1 MVAYNPLTQIY
12 SFLSP
17 NKIIFGADAT
27 ANLGKEIESMRLKKA
42 RALLISDKTMTKIGL
57 TDKIKIIFEKEKII
71 VDIFDEIETEPTI
84 KIMMN
89 ATETVRS
96 NKYDFVIGL
105 GGGSCM
111 DTAKAAAIMATN
123 EGNIKNYAGK
133 YKVKNKTLPK
143 ILIPTTAGTGSEA
156 TYALVFSDGH
166 DKKFVFDPK
175 CIAELAVVDP
185 LLMLTLPPK
194 VTATTG
200 MDALSHAIESLLTIN
215 SNPLTE
221 AVALQAIYLIF
232 RNIRIAYNHG
242 NNLEARANMAYA
254 ATLGGL
260 ALNSGGSWA
269 HSFSYTVSSR
279 FGIPHGLGCAIGLP
293 YSMEL
298 NLYPKAK
305 NLAKVAQAAGEDI
318 KGLTEIEAAYKAV
331 KAVKRLLEDLHIP
344 LALKDLKIP
353 MNILPDL
360 ANELINKYPR
370 PTSPRQ
376 LTEKDALEL
385 YKKMWAGK
393 IKTEP

>member
-1 MVAYNPLTQIY
+1 
-12 SFLSP
+12 
-17 NKIIFGADAT
+17 
-27 ANLGKEIESMRLKKA
+27 
-42 RALLISDKTMTKIGL
+42 
-57 TDKIKIIFEKEKII
+57 
-71 VDIFDEIETEPTI
+71 
-84 KIMMN
+84 
-89 ATETVRS
+89 
-96 NKYDFVIGL
+96 
-105 GGGSCM
+105 
-111 DTAKAAAIMATN
+111 
-123 EGNIKNYAGK
+123 
-133 YKVKNKTLPK
+133 
-143 ILIPTTAGTGSEA
+143 
-156 TYALVFSDGH
+156 
-166 DKKFVFDPK
+166 
-175 CIAELAVVDP
+175 
-185 LLMLTLPPK
+185 
-194 VTATTG
+194 
-200 MDALSHAIESLLTIN
+200 
-215 SNPLTE
+215 
-221 AVALQAIYLIF
+221 
-232 RNIRIAYNHG
+232 
-242 NNLEARANMAYA
+242 MAYA

-331 KAVKRLLEDLHIP
+331 KAVKRLLEDFHIP